1 MAAEAQWINA
11 TLGTKELRIFNEAI
25 EAEKQRLLAKGDIEG
40 LNEKFFQNPETGEW
54 MPNVIYWLD
63 QPWAKRLLESGVG
76 GTQKLSHL
84 RAVDNY
90 WEEGDNLM
98 SQVRQGGL
106 GLKDSKQIL
115 DELGVDQNDLK
126 ALRDIG
132 EFEFMD
138 AYLRLKRPSYY
149 YRGFFDERL
158 KQLGD
163 ERVFNLREASTS

>member
-1 MAAEAQWINA
+1 
-11 TLGTKELRIFNEAI
+11 
-25 EAEKQRLLAKGDIEG
+25 
-40 LNEKFFQNPETGEW
+40 

-149 YRGFFDERL
+149 NRGFFDERL